1 MPPKGCQAELIKF
14 TTSQPSRQSL
24 NISDWSEILH
34 GPLIYHSEPGN
45 QRKKWFWTLFIFS
58 IRPNILSLSISGS
71 QDSWTFLSEIFHQQS
86 LQPHCLPE
94 VGWFITTEILRN
106 TRPSST
112 LEPLRRTC
120 KTLQSNINNNN
131 KELQDCQYIDDM
143 VVTKNSIR
151 WLSASSSIYMLI
163 VIAKLQDVSCYFQL
177 CDLPPWTEWL
187 WLFLSGSWLQN
198 RVRKTEFLPVKI
210 NCIINCSSYDS
221 PLFRLNSLSSLPM
234 LVNIRWTR

>member
-1 MPPKGCQAELIKF
+1 MRWYLISGIWPVNLLRQFPSQAENVVRVRAPPDLQQAEVQHPHQ
-14 TTSQPSRQSL
+14 SNSRQ
-24 NISDWSEILH
+24 
-34 GPLIYHSEPGN
+34 GPVN
-45 QRKKWFWTLFIFS
+45 
-58 IRPNILSLSISGS
+58 NILSLSISGS

-187 WLFLSGSWLQN
+187 WLFLSGSGLQN
-198 RVRKTEFLPVKI
+198 RVGNTALYRQVKI
-210 NCIINCSSYDS
+210 YCNCFCCFISFLLSCRIIEILWK
-221 PLFRLNSLSSLPM
+221 LF
-234 LVNIRWTR
+234 